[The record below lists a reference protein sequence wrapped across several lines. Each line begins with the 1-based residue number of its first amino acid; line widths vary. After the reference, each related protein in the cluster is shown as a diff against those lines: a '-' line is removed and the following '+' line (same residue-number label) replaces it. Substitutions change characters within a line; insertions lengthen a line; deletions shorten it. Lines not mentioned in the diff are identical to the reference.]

1 MTVGIVYRL
10 KTVEIEVIQ
19 HERQLFRL
27 TDVQDPAEIALVE
40 QAGQAVR
47 VCYVF
52 QLDLLPDIL
61 HNLHDHGDRAVR
73 MPLDREDGQH
83 HIGVFRPAAILD
95 FEIVIRFPEHAAQIV
110 RRKQPRELG
119 VFRFGQ
125 RDIAFRND
133 FDHFRILSGGRIERL
148 TAPQLMIAVAS
159 GIQIDDHIAIDDAA
173 HALQETVALHLFAL
187 EVQPLLL
194 LAPQAQLVLHAQRQH
209 HDDDGED
216 AERAERDDR
225 RLLHAEHRAVH
236 LIRLDDADE
245 RPVRKRGRNRDQIV
259 SHPIAG
265 KLRASALAELDAVP
279 DIIHAAIFPV
289 NMVGQV
295 VQVGHSLAQLGLRLK
310 LQHDI
315 AVRAHHIAVALS
327 AVHTAVN
334 QIIDHVRVIADR
346 DTGVGHAVQRQTA
359 AHRHRKRDLRHTV
372 GCRIGGDD
380 WLALAVHLLK
390 NAVDAVGA
398 ALSPIYR

>member
-1 MTVGIVYRL
+1 
-10 KTVEIEVIQ
+10 
-19 HERQLFRL
+19 
-27 TDVQDPAEIALVE
+27 
-40 QAGQAVR
+40 
-47 VCYVF
+47 
-52 QLDLLPDIL
+52 
-61 HNLHDHGDRAVR
+61 
-73 MPLDREDGQH
+73 MPLDRDDGQH

-95 FEIVIRFPEHAAQIV
+95 LEIVVRFSEHAAQIV

-125 RDIAFRND
+125 RDIAFRD
-133 FDHFRILSGGRIERL
+133 VFDHFRILSGGRIERL

-159 GIQIDDHIAIDDAA
+159 GIQIDDRIPIDDAT

-187 EVQPLLL
+187 EVQPLHF
-194 LAPQAQLVLHAQRQH
+194 LVLKAQSVLYAQCQH
-209 HDDDGED
+209 HDDDSEKTEC
-216 AERAERDDR
+216 AEQDERGI
-225 RLLHAEHRAVH
+225 LHVIQRAVH
-236 LIRLDDADE
+236 LFRLDDANE
-245 RPVRKRGRNRDQIV
+245 RPVRKRGRNRDQII
-259 SHPIAG
+259 SRSLTDE
-265 KLRASALAELDAVP
+265 LRASALVKLDAVP
-279 DIIHAAIFPV
+279 DIVHAAIFPV

-346 DTGVGHAVQRQTA
+346 DTGVGHAVQRQIA
-359 AHRHRKRDLRHTV
+359 AHRHRKRDLRHAV

>member
-1 MTVGIVYRL
+1 
-10 KTVEIEVIQ
+10 
-19 HERQLFRL
+19 
-27 TDVQDPAEIALVE
+27 
-40 QAGQAVR
+40 
-47 VCYVF
+47 
-52 QLDLLPDIL
+52 
-61 HNLHDHGDRAVR
+61 
-73 MPLDREDGQH
+73 MPLDRDDGQH
-83 HIGVFRPAAILD
+83 HVGVLRAAAILD
-95 FEIVIRFPEHAAQIV
+95 LEIVGRLAQHAAQV
-110 RRKQPRELG
+110 FGRDQARELG

-125 RDIAFRND
+125 RDIAPGD
-133 FDHFRILSGGRIERL
+133 GLDHVRIPPGGRIERL
-148 TAPQLMIAVAS
+148 TEAQLAVAVAV
-159 GIQIDDHIAIDDAA
+159 GVQIDDGIAVDDAA
-173 HALQETVALHLFAL
+173 HALQQAVALHLFAL
-187 EVQPLLL
+187 EAQPLLL
-194 LAPQAQLVLHAQRQH
+194 LAPQAQLALHAQRQH

-216 AERAERDDR
+216 AECAERDDR

-245 RPVRKRGRNRDQIV
+245 RPVRKRGRNRNQIV
-259 SHPIAG
+259 SRPIAG
-265 KLRASALAELDAVP
+265 KLRASALVELDAVP

-346 DTGVGHAVQRQTA
+346 DTGVGHAVQRYVPT
-359 AHRHRKRDLRHTV
+359 HRHRKRDLRHAV

>member
-1 MTVGIVYRL
+1 
-10 KTVEIEVIQ
+10 
-19 HERQLFRL
+19 
-27 TDVQDPAEIALVE
+27 
-40 QAGQAVR
+40 
-47 VCYVF
+47 
-52 QLDLLPDIL
+52 
-61 HNLHDHGDRAVR
+61 
-73 MPLDREDGQH
+73 
-83 HIGVFRPAAILD
+83 
-95 FEIVIRFPEHAAQIV
+95 
-110 RRKQPRELG
+110 
-119 VFRFGQ
+119 
-125 RDIAFRND
+125 
-133 FDHFRILSGGRIERL
+133 
-148 TAPQLMIAVAS
+148 MIAVAS
-159 GIQIDDHIAIDDAA
+159 GIQIYDRIAIDDAA

-245 RPVRKRGRNRDQIV
+245 RPVRKRGRNRNQIV

-346 DTGVGHAVQRQTA
+346 DTGVGHAV
-359 AHRHRKRDLRHTV
+359 
-372 GCRIGGDD
+372 
-380 WLALAVHLLK
+380 
-390 NAVDAVGA
+390 
-398 ALSPIYR
+398 